1 MVVLYNWGNY
11 IYYIIMMEEKMKVR
25 ILTAMIFI
33 FLFLSVSLVYSAVV
47 YMNPASQDSQSIGK
61 FVEFN
66 IKVKEVIDL
75 AAYQIEISFDK
86 TAIKLTS
93 LSEGDFL
100 KTGFGDDPSIEGTI
114 PFVMTT
120 ATSPSKSTQ
129 FDSIT
134 PDVYVDV
141 NSVGKLVV
149 ANSRYS
155 TNELKGVDGEGGLLS
170 LTFEVLV
177 NKASNIQLNAP
188 FDDSEL
194 ILVDSKSAVIESQLA
209 GAVINEAPVC
219 VKGDVNNDGEINA
232 KDVTLTLRISV
243 GLITPTPQEL
253 CAADITDDGNVNSQD
268 AIKIL
273 KKSAGLEAPAIE
285 PVNDL
290 NVVTKIKLD
299 DVHSTSGGNISVPL
313 RITQAGIVAGGD
325 ILITYDPTILNAVD
339 VLSDQ
344 DLLLMANTSKPG
356 IIKISFA
363 NSVGYESD
371 ILAEIKF
378 NVISD
383 NTSRLSLQQATLYRD
398 DLMPIKPK
406 KEDGWFTSWAMPAKD
421 NALLQNFPNP
431 FNPETWIPFQLKQ
444 DSDVAIKIFSA
455 TGELVRELD
464 LGTKPAGMYVSQDRA
479 AYWDGKN
486 KFGIPVASGIY
497 FYSVKTKDFSAVRK
511 LIVLK

>member
-1 MVVLYNWGNY
+1 MVVLYIWGNY
-11 IYYIIMMEEKMKVR
+11 IYYKIMMEEKMKVR
-25 ILTAMIFI
+25 ILPAMIFI

-47 YMNPASQDSQSIGK
+47 YMDPTSQDSPSIGK

-66 IKVKEVIDL
+66 VKVKEVTDL

-93 LSEGDFL
+93 LNEGDFL
-100 KTGFGDDPSIEGTI
+100 KTGFGDDSSIEGTI

-120 ATSPSKSTQ
+120 ATSPSKSTP

-134 PDVYVDV
+134 PEVYADV

-155 TNELKGVDGEGGLLS
+155 TNELKGVDGEGGLLN
-170 LTFEVLV
+170 LKFEVLES
-177 NKASNIQLNAP
+177 KASNIQLNAP
-188 FDDSEL
+188 FDDPKL
-194 ILVDSKSAVIESQLA
+194 ILVDSKLAVIESQLA
-209 GAVINEAPVC
+209 GAEIKEPPAC
-219 VKGDVNNDGEINA
+219 VKGDVNNDGKIDA
-232 KDVTLTLRISV
+232 KDASLTLRISV
-243 GLITPTPQEL
+243 GLITPTPQEN
-253 CAADITDDGNVNSQD
+253 CGADITNDGVVNSKD
-268 AIKIL
+268 ATKIL
-273 KKSAGLEAPAIE
+273 RKAVGLEAPARE

-299 DVHSTSGGNISVPL
+299 DVQGTFGGNVSVPL
-313 RITQAGIVAGGD
+313 RITQASIIAGGD

-339 VLSDQ
+339 VLSEQ
-344 DLLLMANTSKPG
+344 DFLMANISKSG

-363 NSVGYESD
+363 NTVGCESD

-383 NTSRLSLQQATLYRD
+383 NTSRLSLQQVTLYRD
-398 DLMPIKPK
+398 DLMTIKPK
-406 KEDGWFTSWAMPAKD
+406 MEDGWFTSWAMPAKE

-444 DSDVAIKIFSA
+444 DSDVAIKIYSA

-497 FYSVKTKDFSAVRK
+497 FYSVKTKDFSAVKK